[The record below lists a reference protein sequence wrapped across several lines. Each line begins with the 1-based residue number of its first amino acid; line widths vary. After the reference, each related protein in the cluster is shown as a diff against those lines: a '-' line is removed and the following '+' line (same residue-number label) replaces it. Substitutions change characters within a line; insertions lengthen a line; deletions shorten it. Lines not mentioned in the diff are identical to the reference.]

1 MYGWVI
7 GWMDGWI
14 DGWMEWFGWLDD
26 WLDECDNPLSRSV
39 RHNFSPFPNHRSKYI
54 SVNRSSIRYGFH
66 VGVKAIRYC
75 VNIALTLVVQT
86 YTADRYFK

>member
-14 DGWMEWFGWLDD
+14 DSWMEWFGWLDD

-39 RHNFSPFPNHRSKYI
+39 RHNFSPFPKSP
-54 SVNRSSIRYGFH
+54 
-66 VGVKAIRYC
+66 
-75 VNIALTLVVQT
+75 L
-86 YTADRYFK
+86 

>member
-14 DGWMEWFGWLDD
+14 DGWKEWFGWLDD

-39 RHNFSPFPNHRSKYI
+39 RHNFSPLAQLFFI
-54 SVNRSSIRYGFH
+54 FH
-66 VGVKAIRYC
+66 FLSY
-75 VNIALTLVVQT
+75 LTFDIMLGGHDT
-86 YTADRYFK
+86 KL